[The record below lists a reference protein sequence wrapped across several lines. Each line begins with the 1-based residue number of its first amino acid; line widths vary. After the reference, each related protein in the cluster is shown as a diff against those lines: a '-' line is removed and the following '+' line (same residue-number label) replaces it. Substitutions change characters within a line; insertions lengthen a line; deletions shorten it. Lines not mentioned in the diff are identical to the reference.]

1 MKTRYCILILF
12 LHFLLLTTCSVD
24 SFAQLT
30 VVNEPQTPSVQA
42 AEMTKYGKQDVNLY
56 TGELS
61 LNIPIYTYRDDDFTI
76 PVSLSYS
83 YNGLKVNQQ
92 AGYVGLG
99 WTLNFGGYI
108 TRQVRGI
115 PDEERSS
122 MTISQDGYAS
132 VDLYGYNYNSYYP
145 VSQFEAQPLYGEF
158 TPGKILNI
166 FYHSSTSGKRYEVTS
181 DIYHFNFLGH
191 SGTFVKDRNTGKYN
205 VYHTSSFDKDYTIV
219 YDYNTESYE
228 GNSYVVISGYDI
240 KTSDG
245 YTYHFGSCDPLVQPS
260 ISRKPYDATERDIT
274 IDKNKSDS
282 PIPGTI
288 TAWALRRITAPNGR
302 YVEFL
307 YENDV
312 KASDEPS
319 STINY
324 NSSLWYYSDNEP
336 NSIIHY
342 TESYHSY
349 LLPYAIVVDG
359 TTKISFSY
367 TEKQTGEIPWYRNGI
382 KGPDSISGLYTY
394 PLLTGIND
402 TRGSCSLVY
411 SFNSQGSPYPFLS
424 KVDIDSLGCYSFIYR
439 GLDYGY
445 FPLLGTSAKDHWGYL
460 NKTEPEACD
469 LNYVAPSQLFQN
481 NGLTETLT
489 SFRNPNFDASS
500 LGLMASVIYPTGG
513 SSTFE
518 WEANTYTSKV
528 AKTAS
533 NGFVP
538 ALFQENG
545 TGPGGRIRKIVN
557 RTRDGIPIDSTSY
570 NYTSL
575 NVSGQSS
582 GSGTLL
588 ISPRYSLSYGGYL
601 YNRRGINTG
610 VFKTV
615 FFYSDGGIVAYDG
628 IPVEYS
634 EVEQVF
640 TDGSSTRTRFTSW
653 VNGFPDE
660 FPTRQT
666 LFFPRLYGAYADE
679 VNLVPNSQ
687 DRQAV
692 TNILSP
698 CTSLQ
703 WRRGKILSQNL
714 YDSSSRQLRRIT
726 NIYLPS
732 SQRLDA
738 YEYIYVGE
746 AAVSIY
752 KMTNAFHQTGS
763 VVEDSLGNKSASFSS
778 GSSYNSI
785 GLKISDSSI
794 NIRGDTTVTEYLYL
808 WDKNESQA
816 SLSPA
821 EDSMMIAGWYSM
833 PLEVKTVTIKN
844 GQESL
849 VSADRYT
856 YRKVAG
862 SDSLNFKP
870 VAWEKKDVESGQW
883 YTFATYKYDKFGRMI
898 QKTDANGISTVFVW
912 SSEHLG
918 PSLRIDNATVS
929 EVSSIISGC
938 LYSTGNTNAQSRAS
952 TLKSQLPRSAV
963 SWFSWYEYGMP
974 EYVGDPSGRVTHYTY
989 DSAKRLHLVVDDS
1002 HNPVEKYDYQTATR
1016 KE

>member
-1 MKTRYCILILF
+1 MKKSRLTYPLIIF
-12 LHFLLLTTCSVD
+12 LSIYSAIEVHG
-24 SFAQLT
+24 QLT
-30 VVNEPQTPSVQA
+30 IVNEPQTPSVQA
-42 AEMTKYGKQDVNLY
+42 SEMTKYGKQDVNLY

-166 FYHSSTSGKRYEVTS
+166 FYHNSTSGKRYEVTS

-382 KGPDSISGLYTY
+382 YRPRPIGEQYTY
-394 PLLTGIND
+394 PLLTGISDHMSN
-402 TRGSCSLVY
+402 TTLSY
-411 SFNSQGSPYPFLS
+411 TFNSQGSPYPFLAS
-424 KVDIDSLGCYSFIYR
+424 VDIDSVGCYSFSYK
-439 GLDYGY
+439 GLDDGY

-460 NKTEPEACD
+460 NKTEKDACD
-469 LNYVAPSQLFQN
+469 SNYVAPSQLFQN

-500 LGLMASVIYPTGG
+500 LGLMTSVVYPTGG

-570 NYTSL
+570 NYTGL

-588 ISPRYSLSYGGYL
+588 ISPRYSLSYHGTL
-601 YNRRGINTG
+601 FRGDVPIGITDSCY
-610 VFKTV
+610 
-615 FFYSDGGIVAYDG
+615 FYSDGGIAAYDG

-640 TDGSSTRTRFTSW
+640 SDGSSTRTRFTSW

-660 FPTRQT
+660 FPSRQT
-666 LFFPRLYGAYADE
+666 LLFPRLYGANADE
-679 VNLVPNSQ
+679 VYLVLNSQ
-687 DRQAV
+687 DRQSV

-698 CTSLQ
+698 GISLQ
-703 WRRGKILSQNL
+703 WCRGKILSQNL
-714 YDSSSRQLRRIT
+714 YDSSFRQLRRIT
-726 NIYLPS
+726 NTYLPS

-752 KMTNAFHQTGS
+752 KMTNDFHQAVS

-778 GSSYNSI
+778 GSSYNGI
-785 GLKISDSSI
+785 GLKLSDSSI
-794 NIRGDTTVTEYLYL
+794 NIRGDTTFTEYLYL
-808 WDKNESQA
+808 WDKNESQGI
-816 SLSPA
+816 LSPA
-821 EDSMMIAGWYSM
+821 EDSMMVAGWYSM
-833 PLEVKTVTIKN
+833 PLEVKTTSVKN
-844 GQESL
+844 GVQAL
-849 VSADRYT
+849 VSHDRYT
-856 YRKVAG
+856 YRKVSG

-883 YTFATYKYDKFGRMI
+883 YTFATYKYDKYGRMI

-929 EVSSIISGC
+929 EVSSVISGC
-938 LYSTGNTNAQSRAS
+938 FYSTGNTNAPTRAS
-952 TLKSQLPRSAV
+952 TLKSNLPKSEV
-963 SWFSWYEYGMP
+963 TWYKWFEYGLP
-974 EYVGDPSGRVTHYTY
+974 EEVGDPSGRVTYYTY
-989 DSAKRLHLVVDDS
+989 DMAKRLHLVTDDGR
-1002 HNPVEKYDYQTATR
+1002 NPVEKYDYQTSTR
-1016 KE
+1016 QE